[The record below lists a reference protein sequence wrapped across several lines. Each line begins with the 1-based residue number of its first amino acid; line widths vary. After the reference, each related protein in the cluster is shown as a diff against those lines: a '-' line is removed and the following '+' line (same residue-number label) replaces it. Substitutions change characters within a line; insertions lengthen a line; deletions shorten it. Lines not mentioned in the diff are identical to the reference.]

1 METVMAFFYAGT
13 AWFCLFCVLFECHL
27 LVRKKAEYLLFMTIR
42 GAQREDAEVKWL
54 VRAFKKEALL
64 WAAGL
69 FAATGVFF
77 LLSLLP
83 VGRDSAQICYFSLWV
98 CGLLLAEYGVV
109 RKYANRMYTLKINK
123 GWGMPP
129 RQGSRQV
136 DTIVS
141 RKKKTLPV
149 SELWLAVPLWICI
162 GSFLWWGMCATEYK
176 ILLTLLVTNV
186 ATFLLFC
193 YLFHRIAH
201 GKCKVYSEDS
211 ELNYILNRVSKRAWS
226 GCMVWEAALL
236 CGHQFVITLLLHSH
250 MKRVA
255 AGAEGTAAA
264 FWIPFVGSI
273 VAVSLLTV
281 LAFLY
286 AANRVRQTKK
296 ELAAATEAF
305 FAEDCDAYWKNGYYF
320 NPNDTDS
327 FVENRVLG
335 ITVNM
340 ATRWGTLT
348 KWCILLALLFCI
360 GLGVA
365 LLPFDLGSVTAK
377 EEKDGIAFRACLYYS
392 EKLPFSEVSEVVF
405 LTERPTLSRV
415 AGTGTKRFALG
426 SYRFC
431 EYGNGTAMIDREAEC
446 FLLVKKQ
453 DGAWFGFSVK
463 DEEEMQGYYEVLRAY
478 ATKNSAS
485 QTKK

>member
-1 METVMAFFYAGT
+1 METVMAFFYVGT

-27 LVRKKAEYLLFMTIR
+27 LVRKKSEYLLFMTIR

-69 FAATGVFF
+69 FAATGAFF
-77 LLSLLP
+77 LLSILP
-83 VGRDSAQICYFSLWV
+83 VGRDAAQICYFSLWV

-123 GWGMPP
+123 GWGTPP
-129 RQGSRQV
+129 RQESRQV
-136 DTIVS
+136 DTAVS

-186 ATFLLFC
+186 ATFVLFF

-226 GCMVWEAALL
+226 GCMVWEAVLL
-236 CGHQFVITLLLHSH
+236 CGHQFVITLLFHSH
-250 MKRVA
+250 MKRVT
-255 AGAEGTAAA
+255 AGAEGMAAA

-273 VAVSLLTV
+273 VVVVLLTV
-281 LAFLY
+281 LGFVC
-286 AANRVRQTKK
+286 AANRVKRAKK
-296 ELAAATEAF
+296 EYAAAAEVL
-305 FAEDCDAYWKNGYYF
+305 FAEDEDAYWKNGYYY
-320 NPNDTDS
+320 NPNDANS

-340 ATRWGTLT
+340 ASGWGAIT
-348 KWCILLALLFCI
+348 KWSLLLTLLFCI

-365 LLPFDLGSVTAK
+365 MLPFDLESVTAK
-377 EEKDGIAFRACLYYS
+377 KEEDGIAFRACLYYN

-405 LTERPTLSRV
+405 LTEPPALSRM

-426 SYRFC
+426 SYRFK
-431 EYGNGTAMIDREAEC
+431 EYGNGTAMIDKEAEC
-446 FLLVKKQ
+446 FLLIKKQ
-453 DGAWFGFSVK
+453 DGTWFGFSVK
-463 DEEEMQGYYEVLRAY
+463 DEEEMQEYYEVLRAY
-478 ATKNSAS
+478 VTKNSDS